1 MVLAPQSQFSG
12 FTSDVLGALLVPGI
26 AERWAAVQAQL
37 HPQLVALAEA
47 LRDAGVR
54 RFPREWPLY
63 EFSFR
68 SLRYVNHAGGR
79 APIDDYHMGLDRP
92 PRGTGVYIVVS
103 GAEQLIII
111 ALQLSTR
118 QRKADLRRAWE
129 QGRTLWLPLVERVN
143 DVRFAES
150 RKTKNEKR
158 KTKEVADHPLR
169 ANTRFAPT
177 PLHPFTETW
186 MDRYLAS
193 RDAAYLLAG
202 FAYTW
207 GDARV
212 ARPDF
217 AEQVIEDALA
227 LFPLNEAI
235 MEQAE
240 ALEPQGAAL
249 LRERRAAYPLFAF
262 PPVETIVERIH
273 ARGFA
278 LSDTLIRAYHVALR
292 TKPLVIL
299 PGISGTGKTRLT
311 RLYAD
316 AVYGGP
322 TEADSGLENEHYLLV
337 AVQPDWHNA
346 RDLLGYYNG
355 LTGKFH
361 PTLFLRF
368 LLRAMADPAALYFV
382 CLDEMNLARPEYYL
396 APILSALE
404 TEDHLID
411 LGVPGDT
418 VETVTG
424 ETLPNPFRLPLNIRI
439 TGTVNVD
446 ESTHTLSDKLLDRA
460 NVIEL
465 TDVDL
470 AAFRRGYSGAIDEDA
485 WQIITYIH
493 AILTRAGQ
501 PFGYRAVAEMLSYIE
516 QARGVL
522 PPAQALDQ
530 QIKQKLL
537 PKLRGDDTPRLRRAL
552 TELLELLLG
561 QPRDAWGKAAA
572 VEPEAIAAAPFPE
585 SAEKVRRMLERLDAE
600 GFTDFYG

>member
-1 MVLAPQSQFSG
+1 
-12 FTSDVLGALLVPGI
+12 
-26 AERWAAVQAQL
+26 
-37 HPQLVALAEA
+37 
-47 LRDAGVR
+47 
-54 RFPREWPLY
+54 
-63 EFSFR
+63 
-68 SLRYVNHAGGR
+68 
-79 APIDDYHMGLDRP
+79 
-92 PRGTGVYIVVS
+92 
-103 GAEQLIII
+103 
-111 ALQLSTR
+111 
-118 QRKADLRRAWE
+118 
-129 QGRTLWLPLVERVN
+129 
-143 DVRFAES
+143 
-150 RKTKNEKR
+150 
-158 KTKEVADHPLR
+158 
-169 ANTRFAPT
+169 
-177 PLHPFTETW
+177 
-186 MDRYLAS
+186 
-193 RDAAYLLAG
+193 
-202 FAYTW
+202 
-207 GDARV
+207 
-212 ARPDF
+212 
-217 AEQVIEDALA
+217 
-227 LFPLNEAI
+227 
-235 MEQAE
+235 
-240 ALEPQGAAL
+240 
-249 LRERRAAYPLFAF
+249 
-262 PPVETIVERIH
+262 
-273 ARGFA
+273 
-278 LSDTLIRAYHVALR
+278 
-292 TKPLVIL
+292 
-299 PGISGTGKTRLT
+299 
-311 RLYAD
+311 
-316 AVYGGP
+316 
-322 TEADSGLENEHYLLV
+322 
-337 AVQPDWHNA
+337 
-346 RDLLGYYNG
+346 
-355 LTGKFH
+355 
-361 PTLFLRF
+361 
-368 LLRAMADPAALYFV
+368 MADPAALYFV

>member
-1 MVLAPQSQFSG
+1 MSSEPHTTFAGFTPDVLA
-12 FTSDVLGALLVPGI
+12 ALLVPGVV
-26 AERWAAVQAQL
+26 ERWAAVQDRL
-37 HPQLVALAEA
+37 HPQLVAVAEA
-47 LRDAGVR
+47 LRDAAMR

-68 SLRYVNHAGGR
+68 SLRYVNHPTGR
-79 APIDDYHMGLDRP
+79 APIDDYFMALDRP
-92 PRGTGVYIVVS
+92 PRGAGISIAIS
-103 GAEQLIII
+103 GAERLIIVS
-111 ALQLSTR
+111 LQISSR

-129 QGRTLWLPLVERVN
+129 QGRALWLPIVERV
-143 DVRFAES
+143 DEVRFAE
-150 RKTKNEKR
+150 KR
-158 KTKEVADHPLR
+158 GLR
-169 ANTRFAPT
+169 
-177 PLHPFTETW
+177 TEGRGLSGAVSDTQSSVLSSQSW

-193 RDAAYLLAG
+193 RGAAYLLAG
-202 FAYTW
+202 FAYSW
-207 GDARV
+207 DERRIAQ
-212 ARPDF
+212 PEF
-217 AEQVIEDALA
+217 AAQLVEDALA

-240 ALEPQGAAL
+240 ALEPIGAAV
-249 LRERRAAYPLFAF
+249 LRERRASYPQFAL
-262 PPVETIVERIH
+262 PPIETIVERIH
-273 ARGFA
+273 GRGFA
-278 LSDTLIRAYHVALR
+278 LSDALIRAYHVALR

-299 PGISGTGKTRLT
+299 PGVSGTGKTRLT

-316 AVYGGP
+316 AVYGDAPGI
-322 TEADSGLENEHYLLV
+322 ENENYLLV

-346 RDLLGYYNG
+346 RDLLGYYNA
-355 LTGKFH
+355 LTSKFH
-361 PTLFLRF
+361 PTPFLRF
-368 LLRAMADPAALYFV
+368 LLRAAADPAALYFV

-411 LGVPGDT
+411 LGVPGPT
-418 VETVTG
+418 VESVTG
-424 ETLPNPFRLPLNIRI
+424 EILPNPFRLPLNVRI

-470 AAFRRGYSGAIDEDA
+470 EAFRRSYAGVVDEDA
-485 WQIITYIH
+485 WQLITQIH

-501 PFGYRAVAEMLSYIE
+501 PFGYRAVAEILRYVE

-522 PPAQALDQ
+522 SPAQALDQ

-561 QPRDAWGKAAA
+561 QPRAAWGKAAA
-572 VEPEAIAAAPFPE
+572 VAPEDVAAAPFPE